1 MSIANLFNSRRATR
15 HLYARVVVVRH
26 RSPRPHG
33 RGPCTRPRDATGRR
47 LLASRSYGCSE
58 DELYNETRTHLSL
71 DKMLRSV
78 ARSSD
83 MRPLSLCRF
92 CQDSII
98 TYRRS
103 RHSNFQ
109 PHSRRHPTSPR
120 CPSAWQPNPGRRSTY
135 RRGKIVQTTG
145 TGTLM
150 AVASS
155 MVLMRCSDFTSTVG
169 CAAALPPPGPI
180 PICQGDILRM
190 SFLRC
195 RSTNSEPS
203 PVLVLCCRR
212 SIRQTRPINGSEL
225 HSS

>member
-33 RGPCTRPRDATGRR
+33 PGPCTRPRDATGRR

-135 RRGKIVQTTG
+135 RRGKVVQTTG
-145 TGTLM
+145 T
-150 AVASS
+150 SS
-155 MVLMRCSDFTSTVG
+155 NPPVTRIKPPMEISLSSDDRPRLFAAFSLRLFSLAPCRPFRSTVFASG
-169 CAAALPPPGPI
+169 RITRLPLFFPV
-180 PICQGDILRM
+180 
-190 SFLRC
+190 C
-195 RSTNSEPS
+195 RAS
-203 PVLVLCCRR
+203 P
-212 SIRQTRPINGSEL
+212 Q
-225 HSS
+225 